1 MALLN
6 AMQKQQDPDAQQDM
20 TGINDPDAAGDMGR
34 GTNPDQAGDM
44 QRGAGGNVAQVVAG
58 MLNKLFPDKDLA
70 ALVDLLK
77 QHQGQ
82 AVSTVVDSIVGG
94 IIGLLKQGQQQGKT
108 LPVKAIMGALLPMIG
123 KIAQSVETDEQRG
136 AALLAELL
144 TKIGQKLAQ
153 QGGQAGVLDQ
163 AQAQELQQLVQA
175 FTDKVAPHFNG
186 GQPQQ
191 GQPQPPQPQQ
201 PMM

>member
-34 GTNPDQAGDM
+34 GTNHDQAGDM
-44 QRGAGGNVAQVVAG
+44 QRGAGGNVAQVAAG

-82 AVSTVVDSIVGG
+82 AVSIVVDSIVGG
-94 IIGLLKQGQQQGKT
+94 VIGLLKQGQQQGKT
-108 LPVKAIMGALLPMIG
+108 LPVKAIMGALLPILG
-123 KIAQSVETDEQRG
+123 KIAQAVETDERRG

-144 TKIGQKLAQ
+144 TKVGQKLAQ

>member
-6 AMQKQQDPDAQQDM
+6 AMAQGPDSIQQQGAPQQPSQP
-20 TGINDPDAAGDMGR
+20 GQQQP
-34 GTNPDQAGDM
+34 
-44 QRGAGGNVAQVVAG
+44 GGNVAQVVSG
-58 MLNKLFPDKDLA
+58 MLNKLFPDKDLQ

-123 KIAQSVETDEQRG
+123 KMAQAVETDEQRG

-175 FTDKVAPHFNG
+175 FTDKIAPQFNG
-186 GQPQQ
+186 GHQSQPQRQPPQGQPQQ
-191 GQPQPPQPQQ
+191 Q